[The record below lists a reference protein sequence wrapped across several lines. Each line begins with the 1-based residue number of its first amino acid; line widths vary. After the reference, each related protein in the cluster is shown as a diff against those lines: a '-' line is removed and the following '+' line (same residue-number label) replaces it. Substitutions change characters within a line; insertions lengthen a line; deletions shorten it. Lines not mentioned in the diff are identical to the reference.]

1 MAIKYQS
8 GFIGSQTVSPNS
20 ETRALIDGLNTFAKG
35 FNTFAVA
42 KGKKITEQTTAEAE
56 KAARLDNLKSY
67 QDGVDSGELD
77 GTQSE
82 FWISV
87 YDNIKGQ
94 NAGVEFKTKKALA
107 YNEWWAENAENDD
120 LDGSLYSAWSNDF
133 DKQYIE
139 ANKNQSSFF
148 LKGLDGFIR
157 GTNQQMAGMYAS
169 SNAEKLKIKG
179 KNNLISALEGV
190 IGTDEVNAKIDE
202 LDVKTNVSRFLSK
215 DEFNDAVITAYKNK
229 IAKLAVKGDPSAD
242 YDAAEALVDELL
254 AFERSNGSKI
264 VSGSNIEVLNN
275 LKQTLITEELQH
287 QVAMKKVSDNVI
299 AQDWYTQEERTL
311 TKKLGYDFATG
322 TGSTE
327 ALEKANLAKDEY
339 NKRVKAWMSLNND
352 LPIEAQKAYFTE
364 LRQDIVNKYED
375 FDIESISMYN
385 ARSNKFNINRDIAEL
400 QSAIAL
406 YDQDPTDA
414 RLMEDYGVI
423 AKLNGYVDEK
433 GNVTTKTLGDLLVDL
448 DKLFTGSN

>member
-42 KGKKITEQTTAEAE
+42 KGKKITKETTAEAE

-169 SNAEKLKIKG
+169 STAEKLKIKG
-179 KNNLISALEGV
+179 KNNLI
-190 IGTDEVNAKIDE
+190 
-202 LDVKTNVSRFLSK
+202 
-215 DEFNDAVITAYKNK
+215 
-229 IAKLAVKGDPSAD
+229 
-242 YDAAEALVDELL
+242 
-254 AFERSNGSKI
+254 
-264 VSGSNIEVLNN
+264 
-275 LKQTLITEELQH
+275 
-287 QVAMKKVSDNVI
+287 
-299 AQDWYTQEERTL
+299 
-311 TKKLGYDFATG
+311 
-322 TGSTE
+322 
-327 ALEKANLAKDEY
+327 
-339 NKRVKAWMSLNND
+339 
-352 LPIEAQKAYFTE
+352 
-364 LRQDIVNKYED
+364 
-375 FDIESISMYN
+375 
-385 ARSNKFNINRDIAEL
+385 
-400 QSAIAL
+400 
-406 YDQDPTDA
+406 
-414 RLMEDYGVI
+414 
-423 AKLNGYVDEK
+423 
-433 GNVTTKTLGDLLVDL
+433 
-448 DKLFTGSN
+448 